1 MLNDADIKRQ
11 SSLLRKLQVLAR
23 DSDLYKQ
30 NSDENHDE
38 GTDPGEQ
45 TWYSSS
51 PTHMH
56 PNWAPIQS
64 KEETT
69 WTTLSNNL
77 NL

>member
-30 NSDENHDE
+30 SSDENQDE

-56 PNWAPIQS
+56 TCAP
-64 KEETT
+64 K
-69 WTTLSNNL
+69 LSTHTKQGRDNL
-77 NL
+77 NNSE